1 MITRVKTKDIKSMRK
16 DTAYEK
22 ARQREEAR
30 WKREEARWKRE
41 IRFVPLAFEISG
53 AEMAEVFKE
62 CVHGVREALAA
73 AATLYASPSSG
84 ASDGL
89 MAVAAAAARERGP
102 VSDSH

>member
-22 ARQREEAR
+22 ARQ
-30 WKREEARWKRE
+30 REEARWKRE